1 MPDDGIPPTGGGE
14 MVGMGVGS
22 SSGTGAPATTVEQFR
37 QALTARHTA
46 EGTVDEDAVANAL
59 LTFSLMRLHTRLSQ
73 DFESVHRRRGWSWPG
88 FRIMN
93 VLWALGTVEVRDL
106 ARLTGDSRAAIS
118 SAVKTLERDGL
129 VLRSRSDHDR
139 RLVDVTLTDLGISQL
154 KEGMLDQARREK
166 AWFAALAPSA
176 RSQLTAMLTSLADQA
191 RPPAN

>member
-1 MPDDGIPPTGGGE
+1 MDI
-14 MVGMGVGS
+14 GS
-22 SSGTGAPATTVEQFR
+22 SREAEASAATVEQFR
-37 QALTARHTA
+37 QALAARHTA
-46 EGTVDEDAVANAL
+46 EGTVDEEAVANAL

-73 DFESVHRRRGWSWPG
+73 DFESIHRRRGWSWPG

-93 VLWALGTVEVRDL
+93 VLWALSTVEVRDL

-139 RLVDVTLTDLGISQL
+139 RLVDVTLTELGISQL

-166 AWFAALAPSA
+166 AWFAALTPSA
-176 RSQLTAMLTSLADQA
+176 RSQLTATLTSLADQA
-191 RPPAN
+191 RPQA

>member
-1 MPDDGIPPTGGGE
+1 MA
-14 MVGMGVGS
+14 GVDRGS
-22 SSGTGAPATTVEQFR
+22 SGQSGSGAPVVTVEQFR
-37 QALTARHTA
+37 QALVARHAA

-129 VLRSRSDHDR
+129 VLRSRGADDR
-139 RLVDVTLTDLGISQL
+139 RLVNVTLTGQGITQL
-154 KEGMLDQARREK
+154 KEGMAEQARRER
-166 AWFAALAPSA
+166 AWFATLTPSV
-176 RSQLTAMLTSLADQA
+176 RDDLTARLTSLADQA
-191 RPPAN
+191 RPAIE

>member
-1 MPDDGIPPTGGGE
+1 MLPPDGRGE
-14 MVGMGVGS
+14 MAGMGVGS
-22 SSGTGAPATTVEQFR
+22 SREVEASATTVEQFR

-46 EGTVDEDAVANAL
+46 EGTVDEEAVANAL

-106 ARLTGDSRAAIS
+106 ARLSGDSRAAIS

-129 VLRSRSDHDR
+129 VLRSRSEHDR
-139 RLVDVTLTDLGISQL
+139 RLVDVTLTDRGVSQL

-166 AWFAALAPSA
+166 AWFAALTPSA

-191 RPPAN
+191 RPQTN

>member
-1 MPDDGIPPTGGGE
+1 MLPLTVE
-14 MVGMGVGS
+14 ERWWGMDVGS
-22 SSGTGAPATTVEQFR
+22 SRETEASATTVEQFR
-37 QALTARHTA
+37 QALAARHTA
-46 EGTVDEDAVANAL
+46 EGTVDEEAVANAL

-93 VLWALGTVEVRDL
+93 VLWAFGTVEVRDL

-139 RLVDVTLTDLGISQL
+139 RLVDVTLTDLGIAQL

-166 AWFAALAPSA
+166 AWFAALTPSA

-191 RPPAN
+191 RPQAN

>member
-1 MPDDGIPPTGGGE
+1 MAGVD
-14 MVGMGVGS
+14 VGS
-22 SSGTGAPATTVEQFR
+22 SRQPGASAATVEQFR
-37 QALTARHTA
+37 QALAARHAA
-46 EGTVDEDAVANAL
+46 EGIVDEEAVANAL

-129 VLRSRSDHDR
+129 VLRSRGTHDR
-139 RLVDVTLTDLGISQL
+139 RLVDVALTDLGIAQL
-154 KEGMLDQARREK
+154 KEGMLDQAQREK
-166 AWFAALAPSA
+166 AWFAALTPSV
-176 RSQLTAMLTSLADQA
+176 RDQLTALLTSLADQA
-191 RPPAN
+191 RPGAQ